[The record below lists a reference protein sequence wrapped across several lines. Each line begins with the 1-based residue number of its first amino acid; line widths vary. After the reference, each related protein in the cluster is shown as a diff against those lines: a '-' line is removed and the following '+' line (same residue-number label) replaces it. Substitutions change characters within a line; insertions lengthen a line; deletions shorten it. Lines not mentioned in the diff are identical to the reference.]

1 MLSNYSVKPQ
11 LISFRG
17 VDKNIWTDLDRSSI
31 TRGDKFLPERSVPLL
46 GDLALPLQQELGG
59 GVDRGRPGG
68 EEVPGY
74 ARPVALLQQ
83 GVRRN
88 T

>member
-59 GVDRGRPGG
+59 GVG
-68 EEVPGY
+68 EVAGHG
-74 ARPVALLQQ
+74 RPVALLQQ